1 MVYDPR
7 QLLRALCSTVTE
19 ANVRWEVG
27 ERRDWCDSVRVGA
40 PIWRSFTSRWRRAG
54 RCTYTVKPPGLFF
67 SLLSSHCHRLITRSH
82 RLVRNPRKNTPS
94 RGETEMVGKDPTLI
108 YNDNLARVHRRR
120 RGMELERIASGLL
133 LTSHHADK
141 SGSGL

>member
-1 MVYDPR
+1 MAELHV
-7 QLLRALCSTVTE
+7 ALEESWQVHLYGE
-19 ANVRWEVG
+19 A
-27 ERRDWCDSVRVGA
+27 A
-40 PIWRSFTSRWRRAG
+40 RSF
-54 RCTYTVKPPGLFF
+54 FF